1 MKLWLLETI
10 EDRGI
15 WDIHV
20 GFVIRAAD
28 EAEARRIAEKEAEEE
43 WSPAPGYWLDPARSS
58 CIAVATDGEPGI
70 ILADYNAG

>member
-1 MKLWLLETI
+1 MKLWRLETI

-15 WDIHV
+15 WNIHV

-43 WSPAPGYWLDPARSS
+43 WQRAPGYWLDASRSS
-58 CIAVATDGEPGI
+58 CEAVAVDGEPAV
-70 ILADYNAG
+70 ILADFNAG